1 MSRVKIAVLISG
13 SGSNLQALMDSIK
26 LGEIDGD
33 IKLVISNKKGVY
45 GLERAE
51 TNNIKTYVI
60 DRETYAEQKQRDNLL
75 LDLLESNKIDLV
87 VLAGYLAMVPEN
99 VINRYRNKIINIHP
113 SLIPSFS
120 GKGFYG
126 ANVHRAAVERGVKIT
141 GATVHFV
148 NEETDGGPIIL
159 QEIVKVDVKDSVEDV
174 QKKVLEVEHK
184 ILPYAVKLFIE
195 RRLRVVD
202 NKVEILEW

>member
-202 NKVEILEW
+202 NKVEILE

>member
-126 ANVHRAAVERGVKIT
+126 GNVHRAAVERGVKIT

-159 QEIVKVDVKDSVEDV
+159 QEIVKVDVKDTAEDV

-202 NKVEILEW
+202 NKVEILQ

>member
-126 ANVHRAAVERGVKIT
+126 GNVHRAAVERGVKIT

-159 QEIVKVDVKDSVEDV
+159 QEIVKVDVKDTAEDV

-202 NKVEILEW
+202 NKVEILQW